1 MVPAEKLQ
9 DRIAYPPR
17 GLRSERAAAYVGLSE
32 TTFLRMVE
40 EGTMPQPIRPRGV
53 TVWDRFDLDAAF
65 DNLKDNDAQNTV
77 HRILRERPNVKE
89 AIGLPE
95 PKNRK
100 G

>member
-32 TTFLRMVE
+32 TTFLRMVD
-40 EGTMPQPIRPRGV
+40 EGTMPQPIRHGGV
-53 TVWDRFDLDAAF
+53 TVWDRLDLDAAF
-65 DNLKDNDAQNTV
+65 DGLKDGAQNTM
-77 HRILRERPNVKE
+77 HRILRERRDAKRTETP
-89 AIGLPE
+89 LP
-95 PKNRK
+95 KDGK